1 MSAAAAA
8 PLNAETP
15 ILVIDDQ
22 PLMVDLIRRIILH
35 LGYENVDHA
44 KDGLTALLMMARKP
58 YRLVISD
65 WRMEPVSGID
75 LLKVIRA
82 DRKLKATRFLIM
94 TASMSTEAV
103 VEARSAG
110 VDNFILKPF
119 TPEALHAK
127 IVELI

>member
-1 MSAAAAA
+1 M
-8 PLNAETP
+8 
-15 ILVIDDQ
+15 IDDQ
-22 PLMVDLIRRIILH
+22 PLTAGLIRRIILH

-44 KDGLTALLMMARKP
+44 KD
-58 YRLVISD
+58 VSD
-65 WRMEPVSGID
+65 RRMEPVSGID

-94 TASMSTEAV
+94 TAGMGTEAV

-110 VDNFILKPF
+110 VDNFVLEPF

-127 IVELI
+127 IVEPI

>member
-1 MSAAAAA
+1 
-8 PLNAETP
+8 
-15 ILVIDDQ
+15 
-22 PLMVDLIRRIILH
+22 
-35 LGYENVDHA
+35 
-44 KDGLTALLMMARKP
+44 
-58 YRLVISD
+58 
-65 WRMEPVSGID
+65 MEPVSGID

>member
-1 MSAAAAA
+1 
-8 PLNAETP
+8 
-15 ILVIDDQ
+15 
-22 PLMVDLIRRIILH
+22 
-35 LGYENVDHA
+35 
-44 KDGLTALLMMARKP
+44 
-58 YRLVISD
+58 
-65 WRMEPVSGID
+65 
-75 LLKVIRA
+75 
-82 DRKLKATRFLIM
+82 M